1 MRTTYRYRLTV
12 PASRAQRRLLY
23 GATLGNFLA
32 QGIYFAA
39 IPLYV
44 SGELGGSRAAV
55 GLSVGAFSLSA
66 VLFRPFIGRGMD
78 HRGRKPFLL
87 GGLTLLACTGP
98 LFLLAHGVPGVVA
111 IRLLQGVAGGAFY
124 TTAAAVATDLA
135 PPEERASA
143 IAKFSLF
150 LYTGFAVGPA
160 LGEYLIRT
168 SGFPAT
174 WLTAGGLALAGVALV
189 SQLDE
194 SGTDV
199 MAQRAELGRPA
210 RRLLHPAAIAP
221 GLVLASAAVGYVSI
235 TAFSPLYA
243 RAVGM
248 TSSGALYAVFAV
260 TIIGVRLASL
270 RLLDAHAHTAIAL
283 PGLALGAAGLAT
295 LALFP
300 YPATAFVGV
309 AAFGAGFALIFP
321 SLMAF
326 TVDRVP
332 EHERGEALGSFTA
345 FMDVGSGL
353 GGYLV
358 GYVADHLG
366 FRWGYATP
374 AVLCMG
380 GFFLLAMISPR
391 PTRTSARRVPS
402 PRTPIAPPSV

>member
-1 MRTTYRYRLTV
+1 VSAR
-12 PASRAQRRLLY
+12 RAQVFLLY
-23 GATLGNFLA
+23 GATLANFLA

-44 SGELGGSRAAV
+44 SQELGGSRAAV

-66 VLFRPFIGRGMD
+66 VLFRPSIGRGMD

-98 LFLLAHGVPGVVA
+98 AFLLVHAVIGVVL
-111 IRLLQGVAGGAFY
+111 IRLVQGLAGGAFY

-150 LYTGFAVGPA
+150 LYAGFAAGPA

-168 SGFPAT
+168 SGYTAT
-174 WLTAGGLALAGVALV
+174 WLTAGALALAGAALV
-189 SQLDE
+189 SRLAE
-194 SGTDV
+194 TGTAV
-199 MAQRAELGRPA
+199 MAQRAEVARP
-210 RRLLHPAAIAP
+210 RRRFLHPAAVTP
-221 GLVLASAAVGYVSI
+221 GAVLACSAVGYVSI

-243 RAVGM
+243 RAIGM
-248 TSSGALYAVFAV
+248 SSSGALYTVFAV

-270 RLLDAHAHTAIAL
+270 RLIDERAHTAVAL
-283 PGLALGAAGLAT
+283 PGLALGAAGLGT
-295 LALFP
+295 LALLP

-332 EHERGEALGSFTA
+332 EHERGEVLGSFTA
-345 FMDVGSGL
+345 FMDVGAGL

-358 GYVADHLG
+358 GFVADHLG

-374 AVLCMG
+374 ALLCIG
-380 GFFLLAMISPR
+380 GFLLLAGLSPR
-391 PTRTSARRVPS
+391 PTRTSARRVRS
-402 PRTPIAPPSV
+402 RRTPTEQPSG